1 MWEMTNCMGGVVV
14 VVVFLCDIVGGVFC
28 GGVQCGHEVKSSG
41 VMCEVSKGVRP
52 GLYCSED

>member
-1 MWEMTNCMGGVVV
+1 MGSVV

-41 VMCEVSKGVRP
+41 VMCEVSKGVRL
-52 GLYCSED
+52 GLYCSEG